1 MELKGTRLVTR
12 VAQLIAIIFGV
23 YSIVRL
29 PALIADPAG
38 EFVSYYTAGYGYL
51 HGHAVAEFYQPDGF
65 LRLMADVAPGYR
77 DFFYPNPPTLAIV
90 FAPLGLVDFRT
101 ARFIWN
107 GVNIL
112 ISVLIAAV
120 LIRESGLASEYL
132 WIFIATVLAFQATR
146 ANLSHGQ
153 VYGAITLILIF
164 VWKAIRRTQLIR
176 AGAMLAVLM
185 VFKLFGAWVWLLA
198 LRPSSRRLGF
208 AAALWLGGII
218 GLSLLTLSVNDW
230 QTFVARS
237 VQQTYGSPTL
247 FVTVVQS
254 INGLFNRLFTFDA
267 QFNPRPMLPIA
278 GLGFGLSALA
288 TLAMTAWAAWMALRE
303 YDRDL
308 TFAALC
314 ILCVVASPFA
324 QDYTYIVMLVPIA
337 ICLRHVQAHPTRWG
351 FSVVII
357 SLMLISAS
365 YPFRSPVIADG
376 VLALLAYAKVY
387 GAVML
392 FIFTVVAAHRQ
403 AKTAAVK
410 I

>member
-1 MELKGTRLVTR
+1 VELKGTRWVTR

-23 YSIVRL
+23 YSVVRV

-51 HGHAVAEFYQPDGF
+51 HGYPVAEFYQPDAF
-65 LRLMADVAPGYR
+65 LHLMSEVAPGYR

-112 ISVLIAAV
+112 IAVLIAGL
-120 LIRESGLASEYL
+120 LIRESGLADECL
-132 WIFIATVLAFQATR
+132 WIFVATVLAFQATR

-153 VYGAITLILIF
+153 VYGVITLILIF
-164 VWKAIRRTQLIR
+164 AWKAIRRAQMMR
-176 AGAMLAVLM
+176 AGATLAALAAL
-185 VFKLFGAWVWLLA
+185 KLFGLWLWLLV
-198 LRPSSRRLGF
+198 LRPSQRRIGL

-218 GLSLLTLSVNDW
+218 GVSLLTLSVNDW
-230 QTFVARS
+230 QAFVTNS
-237 VQQTYGSPTL
+237 VQHTYGSPTL

-267 QFNPRPMLPIA
+267 QFNPRPMLPVA
-278 GLGFGLSALA
+278 GLGSGLSIVTTLSLTALG
-288 TLAMTAWAAWMALRE
+288 AWMALR
-303 YDRDL
+303 DWDVDL

-314 ILCVVASPFA
+314 SLCVVASPFA
-324 QDYTYIVMLVPIA
+324 QDYTYIVMLLPIA
-337 ICLRHVQAHPTRWG
+337 ICLKHVQAHPTRWG
-351 FSVVII
+351 FSIVII
-357 SLMLISAS
+357 SLILISAS

-392 FIFTVVAAHRQ
+392 FIFTGVAAHHQ
-403 AKTAAVK
+403 AKTASVK